1 MKRFHYYLQHDAM
14 DCGFTCLRIGLFFL
28 CLLAACAGGVQE
40 GCSLLLER
48 ADSLLLVRPGN
59 ASGD

>member
-14 DCGFTCLRIGLFFL
+14 DCDFTCLRIGLFFL

-40 GCSLLLER
+40 ERSPLLER
-48 ADSLLLVRPGN
+48 ADSVLPVRPDS